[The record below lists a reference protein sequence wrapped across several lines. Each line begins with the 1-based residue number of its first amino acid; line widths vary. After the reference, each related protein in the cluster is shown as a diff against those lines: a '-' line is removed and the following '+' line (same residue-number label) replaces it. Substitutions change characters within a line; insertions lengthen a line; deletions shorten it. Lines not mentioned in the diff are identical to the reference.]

1 MPMSSHRKQQ
11 SALPS
16 VVATSWLERRLF
28 ALFKIADQRARRY
41 ITAMMLAIA
50 LISCI
55 GTVTYF
61 SASGSWSAANSFKVA
76 ALAAIVSLLST
87 SVLYPV
93 LRLRDRWLL
102 RAVSTISHDNFDFL
116 SLLGKLTEL
125 RDAETAGHNLRVT
138 VYTLLFAEALGFSPV
153 EIVRAAKGAL
163 LHDIGKLTVPD
174 RILHKPG
181 PLTPDERAEM
191 NLHVR
196 YGLDIVSQCHFLF
209 EAKPV
214 VAAHHERYDGKGY
227 PLGLKAEAIPRE
239 ARLFAVVD
247 VFDALTSARAYKP
260 AYGIEQALAIMAEGC
275 GSHFDP
281 VMFDLFEQ
289 LAPTFVAQLPE
300 DKASL
305 TQLLMDRLLPYLD
318 RFVPLVPE
326 AVDVCTN

>member
-1 MPMSSHRKQQ
+1 MSTYRKQL
-11 SALPS
+11 SASPE
-16 VVATSWLERRLF
+16 VVASGWLERRLF
-28 ALFKIADQRARRY
+28 ALFKNADQRARRY
-41 ITAMMLAIA
+41 ITVMMLAIS
-50 LISCI
+50 LISYI
-55 GTVTYF
+55 GTFSYF
-61 SASGSWSAANSFKVA
+61 STSGSWSTSNSLKVA

-87 SVLYPV
+87 SLLYPV

-102 RAVSTISHDNFDFL
+102 RAVSTISHDNLDLL

-174 RILHKPG
+174 RILQKPG

-196 YGLDIVSQCHFLF
+196 YGLEIVSQCHFLF
-209 EAKPV
+209 EARPV
-214 VAAHHERYDGKGY
+214 VAAHHERYDGRGY

-247 VFDALTSARAYKP
+247 VFDALTSTRIYKP
-260 AYGIEQALAIMAEGC
+260 AYGIEQALAIMAEGR

-281 VMFDLFEQ
+281 DMFDRFEQ
-289 LAPTFVAQLPE
+289 LASTFVTQLPE
-300 DKASL
+300 SNASL
-305 TQLLMDRLLPYLD
+305 TQLLMARLLPYLD
-318 RFVPLVPE
+318 RLVFFKS
-326 AVDVCTN
+326 